1 MSSVPTVA
9 AAILPGKSAS
19 AGPELELAAEIH
31 VLVMGG
37 RWHEARERYGD
48 LVAVHQRRASRL
60 AYYYLR
66 DAAEADEAVQD
77 AFVKAFSHF
86 ASYDRTRPF
95 EIWFTRILVNACLDR
110 VKARKRRLR
119 WQVGLGEHADD
130 RFSADHGKPG
140 HTSPE
145 DALLQ
150 QERAR
155 AAPRRHSRAAQPAA
169 DGRRAEPSRWPDDP
183 RSERG
188 HRPQRIDGARAPVS
202 RTPASP
208 HADEPRARLTRSFL
222 DERSA
227 P

>member
-1 MSSVPTVA
+1 MSSVPA
-9 AAILPGKSAS
+9 AIVPGKILPGKGAPT
-19 AGPELELAAEIH
+19 GPEPELAAEIH
-31 VLVMGG
+31 VMVMGG

-150 QERAR
+150 QERAERLR
-155 AAPRRHSRAAQPAA
+155 AAIRELPNRQRTVVVLSHL
-169 DGRRAEPSRWPDDP
+169 DGRTTREVSEATGLSESTVRVHLFRGLRRLRTLMSR
-183 RSERG
+183 E
-188 HRPQRIDGARAPVS
+188 HV
-202 RTPASP
+202 
-208 HADEPRARLTRSFL
+208 
-222 DERSA
+222 
-227 P
+227 

>member
-1 MSSVPTVA
+1 LKAGSTR
-9 AAILPGKSAS
+9 SATTKPAS
-19 AGPELELAAEIH
+19 GGELELAAEIH
-31 VLVMGG
+31 ILVMAG
-37 RWHEARERYGD
+37 RWNEARDRYGD
-48 LVAVHQRRASRL
+48 LVGVHQRRASRL

-130 RFSADHGKPG
+130 RFSADQGTVG
-140 HTSPE
+140 STSPE

-150 QERAR
+150 QERANRLMDAIRELPNRQRTVVVLSHLDGQTTREVSEATGLSESTVRVHLFRGLRRLR
-155 AAPRRHSRAAQPAA
+155 ALMSRDNQ
-169 DGRRAEPSRWPDDP
+169 
-183 RSERG
+183 
-188 HRPQRIDGARAPVS
+188 
-202 RTPASP
+202 
-208 HADEPRARLTRSFL
+208 
-222 DERSA
+222 
-227 P
+227 

>member
-1 MSSVPTVA
+1 MSSVPA
-9 AAILPGKSAS
+9 AIVPGKILPGKGAS
-19 AGPELELAAEIH
+19 AGPEPELAAEIH

-150 QERAR
+150 QERAERLR
-155 AAPRRHSRAAQPAA
+155 AAIRELPNRQRTVVVLSHL
-169 DGRRAEPSRWPDDP
+169 DGRTTREVSEATGLSESTVRVHLFRGLRRLRTLMSR
-183 RSERG
+183 E
-188 HRPQRIDGARAPVS
+188 HV
-202 RTPASP
+202 
-208 HADEPRARLTRSFL
+208 
-222 DERSA
+222 
-227 P
+227 

>member
-9 AAILPGKSAS
+9 TGNPATKPAPAKVLPAKPTG
-19 AGPELELAAEIH
+19 AGEQELAAEVH
-31 VLVMGG
+31 VLVMAG
-37 RWHEARERYGD
+37 RWNDARDRYGD
-48 LVAVHQRRASRL
+48 LVGVHQRRASRL

-130 RFSADHGKPG
+130 RFSADQGPSG
-140 HTSPE
+140 STSPE
-145 DALLQ
+145 EALLQ
-150 QERAR
+150 QERAHR
-155 AAPRRHSRAAQPAA
+155 LMDAIRELPNRQRTVVVLSHL
-169 DGRRAEPSRWPDDP
+169 DGRTTREVSEATGLSESTVRVHLFRGLRRL
-183 RSERG
+183 RSLMS
-188 HRPQRIDGARAPVS
+188 HR
-202 RTPASP
+202 
-208 HADEPRARLTRSFL
+208 
-222 DERSA
+222 
-227 P
+227 

>member
-1 MSSVPTVA
+1 MSSVPTIATGRPA
-9 AAILPGKSAS
+9 AKAPG
-19 AGPELELAAEIH
+19 PDPELAADIH
-31 VLVMGG
+31 VLVMAG
-37 RWHEARERYGD
+37 RWNEARERYGD

-130 RFSADHGKPG
+130 RFSADHGKSG
-140 HTSPE
+140 STSPE
-145 DALLQ
+145 EALLR
-150 QERAR
+150 QERAQR
-155 AAPRRHSRAAQPAA
+155 L
-169 DGRRAEPSRWPDDP
+169 RRAIRQLPNRQRTVVVLSHLDGHTTREVSEATGLSESTVRVHLFRGLRRLRLLMSR
-183 RSERG
+183 E
-188 HRPQRIDGARAPVS
+188 HV
-202 RTPASP
+202 
-208 HADEPRARLTRSFL
+208 
-222 DERSA
+222 
-227 P
+227 

>member
-9 AAILPGKSAS
+9 AAILPGKAAS

-140 HTSPE
+140 HHV
-145 DALLQ
+145 A
-150 QERAR
+150 RGR
-155 AAPRRHSRAAQPAA
+155 AAPAGAGRSGFAPRFASCPTGSGRSSCLSHL
-169 DGRRAEPSRWPDDP
+169 DGRTTREVSEATGLSESTVRVHLFRGLRRLRTLMSR
-183 RSERG
+183 E
-188 HRPQRIDGARAPVS
+188 HV
-202 RTPASP
+202 
-208 HADEPRARLTRSFL
+208 
-222 DERSA
+222 
-227 P
+227 